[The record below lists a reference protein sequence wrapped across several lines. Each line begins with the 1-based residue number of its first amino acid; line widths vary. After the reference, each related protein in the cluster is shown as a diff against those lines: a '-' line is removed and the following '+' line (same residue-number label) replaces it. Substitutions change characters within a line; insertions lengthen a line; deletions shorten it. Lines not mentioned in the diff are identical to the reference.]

1 MKPQASIL
9 IVEPSA
15 IIVEGLR
22 SFLSPHFNIL
32 SSVCYPTAL
41 LERIT
46 KMQPDILIINPTL
59 LEQPCRQQIADIQQA
74 FPQLMIAA
82 LIYQYT
88 EPSVLQLFRAVI
100 DIRENPSTIIALLND
115 TTSADTSADDD
126 ADLSDRERDVL
137 VLVAQGKSSKE
148 IADLLNISIHTVN
161 THRKNITRKTGIKS
175 VAGLAVYAMLH
186 NLT

>member
-1 MKPQASIL
+1 MKPQSSIL

-22 SFLSPHFNIL
+22 SYLSPHFNIL
-32 SSVCYPTAL
+32 SSLSYPTAL
-41 LERIT
+41 HERIT
-46 KMQPDILIINPTL
+46 KMQPDILIINPSL
-59 LEQPCRQQIADIQQA
+59 LEQPCRQQISDIQQA

-82 LIYQYT
+82 LVYQYV
-88 EPSVLQLFRAVI
+88 EPSTLQLFRAVI
-100 DIRENPSTIIALLND
+100 DIRENPSTIIASLNESSTPD
-115 TTSADTSADDD
+115 SNTDDD

-148 IADLLNISIHTVN
+148 IADRLNISIHTVN
-161 THRKNITRKTGIKS
+161 THRKNITRKTGIRS